1 MSDPERGDR
10 GRRRPRRRG
19 GGPNSGNRKIERET
33 YDGDYQSSKP
43 TIILAKPSALDSGG
57 GALSTSPSSTATTS
71 KPDKPV
77 VMAIRPRDESFS
89 SGTATVSAGETT
101 PSQIPSALHRTPVGI
116 VQTDGSSRLSAPLE
130 MNQSIRI
137 VDDSHQWSD
146 AGMEVLLDQTD
157 FFVVGVLGLQGS
169 GKSTILSLLAGNN
182 PTDSIRQYIFPPQ
195 SRDCKELCEHQTT
208 GINMFVTGERTIFL
222 DSQPIMS
229 PSVLDKMIRQ
239 EKKIP
244 PEYSTAENCVE
255 MQSLHQAA
263 FMMSVCHIILVVQDW
278 FTDINLIRF
287 LQTAEMLKPS
297 TPSSSH
303 DSSSGSEDTNDYYPR
318 IVFVQN
324 KCTRDHFS
332 RETYQAMQ
340 STLSKMLETSK
351 LKLKGE
357 VSMASGNLLSGLPKH
372 QPTDINLYL
381 FPNMDNKKESHD
393 TVLTLL
399 PEYRGYPSVTTLVN
413 GLRKQ
418 VYSMPRDNLT
428 HTTLSE
434 KNWFHYAAR
443 TFEAVKKSQLMA
455 EYNRLLH

>member
-1 MSDPERGDR
+1 
-10 GRRRPRRRG
+10 
-19 GGPNSGNRKIERET
+19 
-33 YDGDYQSSKP
+33 
-43 TIILAKPSALDSGG
+43 
-57 GALSTSPSSTATTS
+57 
-71 KPDKPV
+71 
-77 VMAIRPRDESFS
+77 MAIRPRDESFS
-89 SGTATVSAGETT
+89 SGASSISAGEST
-101 PSQIPSALHRTPVGI
+101 PSQVPSVSHRTPVSI
-116 VQTDGSSRLSAPLE
+116 IQTDGSSRLSAPPE
-130 MNQSIRI
+130 MNQSVKI

-169 GKSTILSLLAGNN
+169 GKSTMLSLLAGNN
-182 PTDSIRQYIFPPQ
+182 PSDNIRQYIFPPQ
-195 SRDCKELCEHQTT
+195 NRECKELCEHQTS

-222 DSQPIMS
+222 DTQPVLS
-229 PSVLDKMIRQ
+229 PSVLDKIIRQ

-263 FMMSVCHIILVVQDW
+263 FLMSVCHIILVVQDW
-278 FTDINLIRF
+278 FSDINLIRF

-303 DSSSGSEDTNDYYPR
+303 DSSSGSEETNDYYPR

-332 RETYQAMQ
+332 RETHKAMQ
-340 STLSKMLETSK
+340 STLSKMLEVSK
-351 LKLKGE
+351 LKIKGD

-381 FPNMDNKKESHD
+381 FPNMDTNKKESQD

-418 VYSMPRDNLT
+418 IYSMPRDALT

-443 TFEAVKKSQLMA
+443 TWEAVKKSQLMA

>member
-1 MSDPERGDR
+1 MSDQDRGDR

-19 GGPNSGNRKIERET
+19 GGPNSGNRKIDRET
-33 YDGDYQSSKP
+33 YDVDYQSAKP
-43 TIILAKPSALDSGG
+43 TIILAKPATLDSGG
-57 GALSTSPSSTATTS
+57 GVLSTSPSSAS
-71 KPDKPV
+71 SIKPDKPV

-89 SGTATVSAGETT
+89 SGSPSSISTGETT
-101 PSQIPSALHRTPVGI
+101 PSQVPSTSHRTPVTI
-116 VQTDGSSRLSAPLE
+116 VQTEGSNRLSAPPE
-130 MNQSIRI
+130 MNQSVKI
-137 VDDSHQWSD
+137 VDESHQWSD

-182 PTDSIRQYIFPPQ
+182 PTDNIRQYIFPPQ
-195 SRDCKELCEHQTT
+195 SKESREVCEHQTT

-222 DSQPIMS
+222 DTQPVMS
-229 PSVLDKMIRQ
+229 PSVLDKIIRQ

-263 FMMSVCHIILVVQDW
+263 FLMSVCHIILVVQDW

-303 DSSSGSEDTNDYYPR
+303 DSSSGSEETNDYYPR
-318 IVFVQN
+318 ILFIQN

-332 RETYQAMQ
+332 RETHKATLC
-340 STLSKMLETSK
+340 TLSKMLETSK
-351 LKLKGE
+351 LKIKGE
-357 VSMASGNLLSGLPKH
+357 VSMANGNLLSGLPKQ
-372 QPTDINLYL
+372 QPTDVNLYL
-381 FPNMDNKKESHD
+381 FPNMDNKKDSQD
-393 TVLTLL
+393 TILTLL

-418 VYSMPRDNLT
+418 VYSMPKDTLT
-428 HTTLSE
+428 HATLSE

-443 TFEAVKKSQLMA
+443 TWEAVKKSQLMA

>member
-1 MSDPERGDR
+1 MSDQDRGDR

-19 GGPNSGNRKIERET
+19 GGPNIGNRKIDRET
-33 YDGDYQSSKP
+33 YEAEYQSSKP
-43 TIILAKPSALDSGG
+43 TIILAKPAALDSGG
-57 GALSTSPSSTATTS
+57 GVLSTSPSSTSSA

-77 VMAIRPRDESFS
+77 VMAIRSRDESFT
-89 SGTATVSAGETT
+89 SGSPSVSTGEPT
-101 PSQIPSALHRTPVGI
+101 PSQVSSSSHRTPVGL
-116 VQTDGSSRLSAPLE
+116 VQTDGSNRLSAPPE
-130 MNQSIRI
+130 MNQGVKI
-137 VDDSHQWSD
+137 VDESHQWSD

-182 PTDSIRQYIFPPQ
+182 PSDNIRQYIFPPQ
-195 SRDCKELCEHQTT
+195 SKESKELSEHQTT
-208 GINMFVTGERTIFL
+208 GINMYVTGERTIFL
-222 DSQPIMS
+222 DTQPIMS
-229 PSVLDKMIRQ
+229 PSVLDKIIRQ

-263 FMMSVCHIILVVQDW
+263 FLMSVCHIILVVQDW

-303 DSSSGSEDTNDYYPR
+303 DSSSGSEETNDYYPR
-318 IVFVQN
+318 VVFVQN

-332 RETYQAMQ
+332 RETHKAML
-340 STLSKMLETSK
+340 STFSKMLDTSK

-357 VSMASGNLLSGLPKH
+357 VSMARGNLVSGLPKH
-372 QPTDINLYL
+372 HQSDVNLYL
-381 FPNMDNKKESHD
+381 FPNMENKKDSQD
-393 TVLTLL
+393 TILTLL

-418 VYSMPRDNLT
+418 VYSMPKDTLT

-443 TFEAVKKSQLMA
+443 TWEAVKKSQLMA